1 MRVSCVDP
9 RELGTTHLHTLEDV
23 GGVLE
28 AGRGGVERERC
39 VGFDFGRGPAGGG
52 MERRDGH
59 VIAKVLLQPKS
70 QTQSRQRA
78 VIEDDE

>member
-1 MRVSCVDP
+1 M
-9 RELGTTHLHTLEDV
+9 THLHTLEHV

-28 AGRGGVERERC
+28 TGRGGVERERC
-39 VGFDFGRGPAGGG
+39 VGFDFGRGPSRGG

-59 VIAKVLLQPKS
+59 VITEVLLQSQS

-78 VIEDDE
+78 VIKKNSE